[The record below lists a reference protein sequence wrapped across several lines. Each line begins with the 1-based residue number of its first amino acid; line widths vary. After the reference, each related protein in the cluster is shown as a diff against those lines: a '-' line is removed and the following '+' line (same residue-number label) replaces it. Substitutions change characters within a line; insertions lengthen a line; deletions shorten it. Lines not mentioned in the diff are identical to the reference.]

1 MLSLCKSKHKD
12 MKFFDRIFYTL
23 TLSAITTSIFAQ
35 GYEHCGYEAMMDY
48 NETLLPGYKASVNQT
63 YQELIE
69 RSSGYTNSETRETY
83 VIPVVFHVVW
93 NTNSPEQNL
102 PDSVLHEQIEVLN
115 EDFSRTNA
123 DTTNTRSVFDSIAAG
138 SNMAFK
144 LACVD
149 PDGNPTD
156 GIVRVETSTSF
167 GGGFLP
173 DMASISQIQYASS
186 GGSEAWD
193 PASYLNIWIG
203 DINAGGTPSLLGI
216 ATPPPNLSNW
226 PANSTPE
233 ELADG
238 AIIQY
243 NTFGR
248 NNPNTLDLGSGP
260 LVVKGRTVTHEVG
273 HYLGVRH
280 TAENTFGGLFGSIC
294 GDDDGLA
301 DTPNCDQS
309 QQGCDFNR
317 NSCTDNIGSFGDLPD
332 MVENYMDYSDEEC
345 QNSFTLGQIGII
357 LSVLDNERS
366 GLLTSNALSGCAF
379 GIEDASLANQVS
391 ILPNPSNGR
400 FVIESDVDSDVS
412 VLNSIGQVILF
423 HDLVGGISEEINLSE
438 SGIYFAQISSN
449 GKTITKKLVVR

>member
-1 MLSLCKSKHKD
+1 
-12 MKFFDRIFYTL
+12 MKLLGQILFTL
-23 TLSAITTSIFAQ
+23 GLTSISNLLYAQ
-35 GYEHCGYEAMMDY
+35 AYERCGHQAMIEY
-48 NETLLPGYKASVNQT
+48 NETLVPGYQESANTS
-63 YQELIE
+63 YQEFIE
-69 RSSGYTNSETRETY
+69 RSKDYSNIESRETY

-102 PDSVLHEQIEVLN
+102 PDSVLHEQIVVLN
-115 EDFSRTNA
+115 EDYSRTNPDA
-123 DTTNTRSVFDSIAAG
+123 ANTRSVFDSIAAG
-138 SNMAFK
+138 TNMGFK

-149 PDGNPTD
+149 PDGNFTD

-173 DMASISQIQYASS
+173 DMASISQIQYAVS

-193 PASYLNIWIG
+193 PTSYLNIWIG
-203 DINAGGTPSLLGI
+203 DINGGGTPSLLGI
-216 ATPPPNLSNW
+216 ATPPPNLANW
-226 PANSTPE
+226 PANSTPA

-238 AIIQY
+238 AIVQY
-243 NTFGR
+243 NSFGR
-248 NNPNTLDLGSGP
+248 NNPNTLDLGGGP

-294 GDDDGLA
+294 GDDDGLT

-317 NSCTDNIGSFGDLPD
+317 NSCSDNIGSFGDLPD

-345 QNSFTLGQIGII
+345 QNSFTLGQIAII
-357 LSVLDNERS
+357 RSVLDNERN

-400 FVIESDVDSDVS
+400 FLIDSDIDSGIRVY
-412 VLNSIGQVILF
+412 NSIGKIILSK
-423 HDLVGGISEEINLSE
+423 DIIGGRSEEINLVE
-438 SGIYFAQISSN
+438 SGIYIVHITSN
-449 GKTITKKLVVR
+449 GKAITKKLVVR